1 MPDEGS
7 IKLIPLQPGQIKIAV
22 GYRDW
27 SLGKFGVIQ
36 VNRLVIQANHDN
48 SMINISVPVGQ
59 FATLNKNNAWTI
71 MG

>member
-22 GYRDW
+22 GYRDR

-36 VNRLVIQANHDN
+36 VNGPVIQANYDN
-48 SMINISVPVGQ
+48 SMINIGVPVG
-59 FATLNKNNAWTI
+59 
-71 MG
+71 